1 MRAMKKGPTA
11 DFRSAVMFAMIRRLN
26 FLFSGIYRA
35 CNSGERGMLY
45 WTGNWV
51 TFLDS
56 LLQTAL
62 LAERADSLRLPT
74 RVRYLRIDPVKHMEH
89 IQEKG
94 DFLFV
99 QAKNFL

>member
-1 MRAMKKGPTA
+1 
-11 DFRSAVMFAMIRRLN
+11 
-26 FLFSGIYRA
+26 
-35 CNSGERGMLY
+35 MLY

-89 IQEKG
+89 IQERGK
-94 DFLFV
+94 FTI
-99 QAKNFL
+99 KNRH

>member
-1 MRAMKKGPTA
+1 
-11 DFRSAVMFAMIRRLN
+11 
-26 FLFSGIYRA
+26 
-35 CNSGERGMLY
+35 MLY

-89 IQEKG
+89 IQERG
-94 DFLFV
+94 NFTV
-99 QAKNFL
+99 KNRL